1 LNDRQD
7 AQNSIDMH
15 PLTLSIAAVERDTG
29 LSKDTLRIWE
39 RRYGFPQPLRDAAG
53 ERAYDLDQVEKL
65 RVLKRLMDGGHRPGR
80 VVRLP
85 LDELLRLSDAS
96 RGGLTGDD
104 KSIQNQTPRHA
115 SINLAMYV
123 DLLREHD
130 VDRLRRQM
138 VQASLRMG
146 LARFVTD
153 LVAPLNALVGEA
165 WMRGQL
171 QIFEEHIYTESVQ
184 VVLRE
189 SIQGVPHTSQADRPR
204 VLLTTFPGEP
214 HALGMLMAEALLA
227 LEGAKCIALGVQT
240 PLWDIVLASRAYQCD
255 VVALSFSGCMNP
267 HQITEGLIELRSK
280 LPAPFEIWAGGAAPV
295 LHRRP
300 VEGIHAIQSLTQ
312 IHEAIQRWRSAPRAT
327 DALGE
332 VLKGYV

>member
-1 LNDRQD
+1 
-7 AQNSIDMH
+7 MH
-15 PLTLSIAAVERDTG
+15 LLTLSIAAVERDTG

-80 VVRLP
+80 IVRLS
-85 LDELLRLSDAS
+85 LDELLGLSDAS
-96 RGGLTGDD
+96 KGGLNADEKATHR
-104 KSIQNQTPRHA
+104 SSSELT
-115 SINLAMYV
+115 MYV
-123 DLLREHD
+123 GLLREHD
-130 VDRLRRQM
+130 VDRLRRQL

-146 LARFVTD
+146 LARFVID
-153 LVAPLNALVGEA
+153 LVAPLNALIGEA

-171 QIFEEHIYTESVQ
+171 EIFEEHVYTESIQ

-189 SIQGVPHTSQADRPR
+189 SIQGVPQTLAADRPR

-214 HALGMLMAEALLA
+214 HSLGMLMAEALFA

-267 HQITEGLIELRSK
+267 HQVTAGLTELRSK
-280 LPAPFEIWAGGAAPV
+280 LPAPLEIWAGGAAPV

-300 VEGIHAIQSLTQ
+300 VEGVQPIQSLTQ
-312 IHEAIQRWRSAPRAT
+312 IHEVIQRWRTAPRAT

-332 VLKGYV
+332 LMKGYA

>member
-1 LNDRQD
+1 
-7 AQNSIDMH
+7 MH

-80 VVRLP
+80 IVKLS
-85 LDELLRLSDAS
+85 LSELLLLSSASQGGDAQS
-96 RGGLTGDD
+96 A
-104 KSIQNQTPRHA
+104 QRHA
-115 SINLAMYV
+115 SSDLSMYI

-146 LARFVTD
+146 LAHFVTD
-153 LVAPLNALVGEA
+153 LIAPLNALVGEA

-171 QIFEEHIYTESVQ
+171 EIFEEHIYTESVQ

-189 SIQGVPHTSQADRPR
+189 SIQGVPHTSSVDRPR

-214 HALGMLMAEALLA
+214 HGLGMLMVEALLA

-240 PLWDIVLASRAYQCD
+240 PLWDIVLASRAYHCD
-255 VVALSFSGCMNP
+255 AVTLSFSGCMNP
-267 HQITEGLIELRSK
+267 HQITEGLTELRGK
-280 LPAPFEIWAGGAAPV
+280 LQAPFEIWAGGAAPV

-300 VEGIHAIQSLTQ
+300 VEGIHIIQSLNHL
-312 IHEAIQRWRSAPRAT
+312 HEVVARWRSTPRAS

-332 VLKGYV
+332 VLKGCV